1 MMRSKE
7 EFMKR
12 SQSAKQ
18 FLTLLLVFLLGLAP
32 IAQRAKASTDRPFN
46 QNEDDTDGVTF
57 DNLLPASGYSLY
69 IEARNIGQQARSG
82 GFSELIEPLLP
93 IVNQL
98 PKEVDALARFV
109 VTNADVLSRSR
120 LMIATQPAK
129 TSLPPLLIALELA
142 SADAAQ
148 EIEGKVQE
156 LIVSIFAPAL
166 AVKSDS
172 GKNTDVDSQG
182 QQPAMPS
189 PFIIKRAGRVLA
201 FSPTPFTFKGL
212 KTEGDKP
219 ISDDPNFRTAHDR
232 FYSEALFLYYDI
244 ALATRVT
251 RERIETLEK
260 DTESGYSTRRKSA
273 PPPEPAP
280 PGPPLPKFATPNVE
294 AGAGAQSETGSDK
307 RVAGATTGAPSTS
320 AASAVKIASAAKAA
334 SAPSKPTR
342 AAAPPKHRAGERGIE
357 SSIPPPPAMPQE
369 AQSSNSDQL
378 GSFLRMILTGGL
390 TKESSP
396 DAAALALTLESD
408 SLILRGLMI
417 TPQGT
422 PIGPI
427 PFISLLES
435 GPAQA
440 SDAANYLPANT
451 DIFATASLDLPR
463 LYDTALAMFGAY
475 EASPSARAN
484 KSKASDFESKI
495 AAFEKANG
503 FKIRDEIEATL
514 GNEIAVGLPAHYI
527 AGAPTPVGRVPLNS
541 QTSQSGLVF
550 LISVRNIESLQSK
563 LRPVLEAI
571 GLKSPNEKGLIEKYS
586 NVEISSYSQVSLAFI
601 NNYLVLGNN
610 AATVRRV
617 IDARAKNET
626 LATSRDFHNYMQWQ
640 PRETLAQVYVSGA
653 VLKGLF
659 RNSQA
664 QDDRLDD
671 EGKRFLARFS
681 FELEPIT
688 YVAASEGSG
697 ALYELRIPK
706 NLLMRVFAEIA
717 VDELR
722 NRTPRNEM
730 IARSLLNMLGEMEK
744 AYKTEH
750 ARYATLEELESFQ
763 LFKVQIEKS
772 GYKLD
777 LIVSGDR
784 YEATATPIEYGK
796 SGRLSFYIDQ
806 SGVIREGDH
815 GGKPATA
822 ADKSSDSNR
831 DK

>member
-1 MMRSKE
+1 M
-7 EFMKR
+7 
-12 SQSAKQ
+12 
-18 FLTLLLVFLLGLAP
+18 TLLLVFLLGLAP
-32 IAQRAKASTDRPFN
+32 FAQRAKALTDRPFN
-46 QNEDDTDGVTF
+46 QNEADEDGVTF
-57 DNLLPASGYSLY
+57 DNLLPTSGYSLY

-109 VTNADVLSRSR
+109 VTNADALSRSR

-129 TSLPPLLIALELA
+129 ASLPPLLIALELA

-148 EIEGKVQE
+148 EIEGKLEE
-156 LIVSIFAPAL
+156 LLVSILAPAL
-166 AVKSDS
+166 AVKPDS
-172 GKNTDVDSQG
+172 GKNTGVDSQG

-189 PFIIKRAGRVLA
+189 PFVIKRAGRVLA

-212 KTEGDKP
+212 KTEGEKP
-219 ISDDPNFRTAHDR
+219 ISDDQNFRAARDR

-251 RERIETLEK
+251 RERMEVLEK
-260 DTESGYSTRRKSA
+260 DIESGYSTRTKTM

-280 PGPPLPKFATPNVE
+280 PETPLAEVSTPTPQAE
-294 AGAGAQSETGSDK
+294 SGTGSDK
-307 RVAGATTGAPSTS
+307 RVAGAKTGAPSTS
-320 AASAVKIASAAKAA
+320 AASAVKVASAAKAA
-334 SAPSKPTR
+334 TAPSKPAG
-342 AAAPPKHRAGERGIE
+342 AAAPPKRRAGERSVE
-357 SSIPPPPAMPQE
+357 TSIPPPPATPPG
-369 AQSSNSDQL
+369 NSDQL
-378 GSFLRMILTGGL
+378 GSFLRMILTGGMS
-390 TKESSP
+390 KESSP

-417 TPQGT
+417 TPQGA
-422 PIGPI
+422 PIAPI
-427 PFISLLES
+427 PFVSLLES
-435 GPAQA
+435 GPAQT
-440 SDAANYLPANT
+440 SDAANYLPADT
-451 DIFATASLDLPR
+451 EIFATASLNLPR
-463 LYDTALAMFGAY
+463 LYDTALTLFGASLSGDV
-475 EASPSARAN
+475 ERIS
-484 KSKASDFESKI
+484 ASDFESK
-495 AAFEKANG
+495 AEAFEKANG

-514 GNEIAVGLPAHYI
+514 AGEVAVGLPAHYL
-527 AGAPTPVGRVPLNS
+527 AGTPTPVGRVSLNS
-541 QTSQSGLVF
+541 QTSESGLVF
-550 LISVRNIESLQSK
+550 LISVRNKESLQPK
-563 LRPVLEAI
+563 LRPVLEAM
-571 GLKSPNEKGLIEKYS
+571 GLKSPNEKGLMEKYS
-586 NVEISSYSQVSLAFI
+586 DIEISSYSQVSLAFI
-601 NNYLVLGNN
+601 NNYLVIGNN

-640 PRETLAQVYVSGA
+640 PRETLAQIYVSGA

-659 RNSQA
+659 RNPKA

-671 EGKRFLARFS
+671 EGKQFLARFS
-681 FELEPIT
+681 FEPEPIT

-722 NRTPRNEM
+722 GRAPRNEM
-730 IARSLLNMLGEMEK
+730 VARGLLNSLGEMEK

-763 LFKVQIEKS
+763 FLKAYIEKS
-772 GYKLD
+772 GYRLD

-784 YEATATPIEYGK
+784 YEATATPVEYGK
-796 SGRLSFYIDQ
+796 SGRLSFYTDQ

-815 GGKPATA
+815 GGKPATV
-822 ADKSSDSNR
+822 ADKQTGSNL
-831 DK
+831 DN